1 VRVSAGDFRNNTVE
15 RRTGAPRANK
25 GFQFR
30 IRDGDFKKMG
40 ERERDREEGGGES
53 GARGGREGKK
63 GKGKK
68 REKGR
73 RGEFPRG
80 YGRSSVAGE
89 IGFVKS
95 IAAKRS

>member
-1 VRVSAGDFRNNTVE
+1 MAILKKWERGRETE
-15 RRTGAPRANK
+15 RR
-25 GFQFR
+25 
-30 IRDGDFKKMG
+30 
-40 ERERDREEGGGES
+40 GGGES